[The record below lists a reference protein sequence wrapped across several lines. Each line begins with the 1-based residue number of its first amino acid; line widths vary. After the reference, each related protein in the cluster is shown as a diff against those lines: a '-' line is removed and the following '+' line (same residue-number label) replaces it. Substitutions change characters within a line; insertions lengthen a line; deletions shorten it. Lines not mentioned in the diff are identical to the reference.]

1 MLFFMPCV
9 AWDHRSFTASLA
21 PSKVLL
27 PVCSV
32 EAMLPA
38 PLPPASLSAAGD
50 APVLCA
56 AAEVGL
62 VEEGDALSAASDPG
76 SLLAGPAQR
85 YNRLEGNEVPGQR
98 NECKNGCPTQLVTG
112 ATPSSRAQKEH
123 QRQDVALPLLVPVP
137 LRASVHTHPHPHHA
151 TQTLPPHAPAA
162 MPSST
167 SAGVDTLRP

>member
-21 PSKVLL
+21 PSKVFL

-38 PLPPASLSAAGD
+38 PAAGD

-76 SLLAGPAQR
+76 CLWAGPAQR

-98 NECKNGCPTQLVTG
+98 DECKNGCPTQPVTG
-112 ATPSSRAQKEH
+112 ATHCPLERTKNDIKGKTSLCPCWSLSPF
-123 QRQDVALPLLVPVP
+123 ALQSILILILTKPPRP
-137 LRASVHTHPHPHHA
+137 CRHTHL
-151 TQTLPPHAPAA
+151 LPCRPAPL
-162 MPSST
+162 P
-167 SAGVDTLRP
+167 V